1 MKSLTPLDRLMLLGT
16 ILLAAYQ
23 IVVGIDSNT
32 PMAILSYT
40 VAFGVLLVASL
51 LIFVLGFDILDS
63 PMVVIV
69 STLIPLGISL
79 GLMAEFF
86 SRYTSFYIWFV
97 ILGFLAIAIT
107 RYALPG
113 KLAVIVLAVVH
124 GISGLLI
131 FGLPIY
137 LVIIGEA
144 PYGSLFF
151 SLGGALIGI
160 GGLLLSFLKT
170 GRPILSRTTIMG
182 FFPTLL
188 FATTC
193 AFVSSSIFS

>member
-1 MKSLTPLDRLMLLGT
+1 MRSLTPLDRLMLLGT

-63 PMVVIV
+63 PLVVIV

-79 GLMAEFF
+79 GLMAEYFP
-86 SRYTSFYIWFV
+86 RYTSLYIWFV

-113 KLAVIVLAVVH
+113 KFAVIVLAVVH

-131 FGLPIY
+131 VGLPIY

-144 PYGSLFF
+144 PCGLLLF
-151 SLGGALIGI
+151 SLGGALIGL

-170 GRPILSRTTIMG
+170 GRPILSRTTIMSL
-182 FFPTLL
+182 FPTLL
-188 FATTC
+188 FLTTG
-193 AFVSSSIFS
+193 AFVASSIFS